1 MYTAFGLGG
10 SGPAA
15 EAAVLAGLDG
25 CGAGP
30 AADRPVA
37 LIDERMP
44 RQVLC
49 VEPGLDL
56 FLRPVVQR
64 IDPDPTLE
72 ELERPEVTP
81 VEGLAPLA
89 AGDHGVD
96 AGQSSLERTYLAK
109 VAAGVGVDAPQVVAG
124 VEVGVEVGEEGAGVD
139 LVAFGDVEVGEG
151 AVGDGPAGS
160 SRSWSPKA
168 SPSPPARPSSSSRP

>member
-1 MYTAFGLGG
+1 
-10 SGPAA
+10 
-15 EAAVLAGLDG
+15 
-25 CGAGP
+25 
-30 AADRPVA
+30 
-37 LIDERMP
+37 MP

-96 AGQSSLERTYLAK
+96 AGQSPLERTHLAQI
-109 VAAGVGVDAPQVVAG
+109 AAGIEVGAPEVFAG
-124 VEVGVEVGEEGAGVD
+124 VEVGAFARVG
-139 LVAFGDVEVGEG
+139 
-151 AVGDGPAGS
+151 
-160 SRSWSPKA
+160 RH
-168 SPSPPARPSSSSRP
+168 